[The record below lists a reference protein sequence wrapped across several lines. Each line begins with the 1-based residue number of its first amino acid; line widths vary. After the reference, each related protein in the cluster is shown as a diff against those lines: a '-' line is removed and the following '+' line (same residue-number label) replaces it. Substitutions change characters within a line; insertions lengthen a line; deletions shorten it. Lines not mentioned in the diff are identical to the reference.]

1 MSGKTSPW
9 PLVLVN
15 VAQFCLEAPQS
26 PEIRASEP
34 VLHSWLTLW
43 SANKMLPVKYV
54 WYLFFCREVTK
65 QTALND
71 KDRCQS
77 LPSLNA
83 PKNKPN
89 FSCCNWTN
97 STHPDLQGWQIRTD
111 WGGGSTLRVTFIY
124 ITICQCT
131 WNWMWLSRFRTSSEG
146 ACMFQRGTR
155 VWRWERKLWRWV
167 VVARTCDSYHISLIK
182 SCGWS
187 PRWGHWRAGWW
198 SEGKCLDLWIVYQIL
213 C

>member
-9 PLVLVN
+9 HLVLVN
-15 VAQFCLEAPQS
+15 VAQFCLEAPRS

-111 WGGGSTLRVTFIY
+111 WGGEYTQSYFYLYYDMSMHMELNVAVSGPDVKRRSVHV
-124 ITICQCT
+124 
-131 WNWMWLSRFRTSSEG
+131 SERHPYVALG
-146 ACMFQRGTR
+146 
-155 VWRWERKLWRWV
+155 KK
-167 VVARTCDSYHISLIK
+167 VVALGRCGENMWHLSYK
-182 SCGWS
+182 S
-187 PRWGHWRAGWW
+187 H
-198 SEGKCLDLWIVYQIL
+198 
-213 C
+213 